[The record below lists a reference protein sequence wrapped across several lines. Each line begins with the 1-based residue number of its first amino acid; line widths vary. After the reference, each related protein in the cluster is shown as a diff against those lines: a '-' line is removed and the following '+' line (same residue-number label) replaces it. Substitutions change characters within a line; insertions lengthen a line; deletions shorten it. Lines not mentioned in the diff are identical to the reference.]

1 MNPNARKTARLAVL
15 VDAENVS
22 TRYIKPLL
30 EEVARLGTA
39 TAKRA
44 YGDWT
49 QPQHS
54 RWRNLLNAHALIPV
68 QQFRLSSGKNC
79 TDCALIIDAMDLL
92 YSGNFDGFCIVS
104 SDSDFTRLA
113 CRIRE
118 SGLSV
123 YGFGEGKTPVSF
135 VRSCDRFIALDI
147 LSAPVEGQVF
157 QPSAPGLTDFEGDK
171 HGAGEPRVGSGGK
184 NGSLPATAGATTAV
198 GPKDN
203 APPPGV
209 PGPRRATK
217 KDQGLVNLVRSA
229 YLSVAGEDGW
239 ALLAS
244 FGSQILRLSPSFD
257 PRSFGCSRLGDFVV
271 GMDLFEVR
279 KVPNPR
285 SPLSQSW
292 YIKAK

>member
-1 MNPNARKTARLAVL
+1 MDPNARMTIRLAVL
-15 VDAENVS
+15 IDAENVS
-22 TRYIKPLL
+22 ARYIEPLL

-49 QPQHS
+49 QPQHAK
-54 RWRNLLNAHALIPV
+54 WRNLLNAHGLIPV

-118 SGLSV
+118 SGLVV
-123 YGFGEGKTPVSF
+123 YGFGEGKTPVPF
-135 VRSCDRFIALDI
+135 VNSCDRFITLEVLAVP
-147 LSAPVEGQVF
+147 AEGKVVS
-157 QPSAPGLTDFEGDK
+157 PSAPGLRDVVGDER
-171 HGAGEPRVGSGGK
+171 GAGEPVVGPGGG
-184 NGSLPATAGATTAV
+184 NGSLVA
-198 GPKDN
+198 PKN
-203 APPPGV
+203 ASAPQSA
-209 PGPRRATK
+209 PGPRQATK
-217 KDQGLVNLVRSA
+217 MDQGLINLVRSA

-239 ALLAS
+239 AHLAS
-244 FGSQILRLSPSFD
+244 FGSQMLKLSPPFD

-271 GMDLFEVR
+271 GMDLFEIR
-279 KVPNPR
+279 KVPSPR